1 MPLSLRQLRAFESVV
16 ATGSFT
22 AAAKRLGLTQ
32 SAVSML
38 VRQMETEIG
47 LPLFDRS
54 GRRVRLTGFGTEVR
68 PTVARI
74 LDEIQN
80 LSEGAADL
88 RALRRGHLRI
98 AVSQILACTWLPT
111 LIARFSASYP
121 EVELSVI
128 DTTGDRVV
136 EAVAENEA
144 DIGIGPER
152 TPRPGTGVR
161 YLWRVPIQ
169 LVVPRDGALADATP
183 PLDLRDLPEAPW
195 IHYSDEFNLHLE
207 RMARSRPATAGA
219 GLLTVRG
226 LSTALAL
233 VGQGQGV
240 TAAPAY
246 AALFSETFGVTF
258 RDIAGEAGARRYNL
272 YHRSTHDLSPAAA
285 AFGDLAASCPP

>member
-1 MPLSLRQLRAFESVV
+1 MTVSLRQLRAFESVV

-22 AAAKRLGLTQ
+22 AAGERLGLTQ

-38 VRQMETEIG
+38 VRQFEAAVG

-54 GRRVRLTGFGTEVR
+54 GRRVRLTAFGTEIR
-68 PTVARI
+68 PTVERI
-74 LDEIQN
+74 LGELQN
-80 LSEGAADL
+80 LSEGAEDL

-136 EAVAENEA
+136 DSVAENEA

-152 TPRPGTGVR
+152 TPRPGTGVD
-161 YLWRVPIQ
+161 YLWQVSIH
-169 LVVPRDGALADATP
+169 LVLPRAGALAEGTE

-207 RMARSRPATAGA
+207 RMARSRPAAPGS
-219 GLLTVRG
+219 GLVRVRG

-233 VGQGQGV
+233 VGQGQGI

-246 AALFSETFGVTF
+246 AALFSDTFGVTF

-285 AFGDLAASCPP
+285 AFRDLAAACPP